1 MIETLAVVDVSHQI
15 ESKLFKQIEIS
26 DSVWENSFTK
36 TTFTLSNAI
45 SDQGSMRMS
54 VNEAFLRSM
63 NDINFSAYCG
73 SMCQMKKNICSVF
86 LLDQASGNCVL
97 GLEETTINWG
107 VKDSDTTV
115 KIFVEAEMIGSL
127 MKVFQYFNNFNC
139 RKHRC

>member
-1 MIETLAVVDVSHQI
+1 MFYSVGFIIFLCPRFIIETLAVVDVSHQI

-127 MKVFQYFNNFNC
+127 NV
-139 RKHRC
+139 

>member
-1 MIETLAVVDVSHQI
+1 MIETLAVVEVSHQI

-26 DSVWENSFTK
+26 DSVWETSFTK
-36 TTFTLSNAI
+36 TTFTLSNA
-45 SDQGSMRMS
+45 DEGSIRMS

-97 GLEETTINWG
+97 GLEDKTINWG

-115 KIFVEAEMIGSL
+115 KIFVEAEMIGI
-127 MKVFQYFNNFNC
+127 
-139 RKHRC
+139 

>member
-1 MIETLAVVDVSHQI
+1 MIETLAVVEVSHQI

-36 TTFTLSNAI
+36 TTITLSNA
-45 SDQGSMRMS
+45 DEGSIRMS

-115 KIFVEAEMIGSL
+115 KIFVEAEMIGI
-127 MKVFQYFNNFNC
+127 
-139 RKHRC
+139 